1 MSGSPHRD
9 FNSSVHLTSKCMQ
22 WIERRAIM
30 GTPMDPPT
38 NPASLNAAG
47 IAKRPGPKLALIRY
61 IKVRP
66 VLLALSW

>member
-1 MSGSPHRD
+1 
-9 FNSSVHLTSKCMQ
+9 
-22 WIERRAIM
+22 M